1 MNNYTSVSLYVFLV
15 YHLNF
20 KNQLKM
26 KKKTVYFLVMFSLM
40 SYLCGAQDSLRR
52 ESAIESLKI
61 GFITKRISL
70 TPEEAQKFWP
80 VYNKYST
87 ELKSVRHKPKLGED
101 ILVVEERVLNV
112 RKKYKSEFLK
122 VISQDRLNEF
132 YKSELDFMRF
142 LRKTLDNRKQ
152 KL

>member
-1 MNNYTSVSLYVFLV
+1 
-15 YHLNF
+15 
-20 KNQLKM
+20 M
-26 KKKTVYFLVMFSLM
+26 KKKVVYFLVVFFIT

-87 ELKSVRHKPKLGED
+87 ELKNVRHKPKLGED
-101 ILVVEERVLNV
+101 VLIIEERVLNV

-142 LRKTLDNRKQ
+142 LHKSLDNRKQ
-152 KL
+152 RLQRP